1 VTSPVDHKY
10 GSPHRTET
18 PKWITLI
25 GLLAVLIP
33 ILYVIS
39 RMLWALGIPL
49 GIEQS
54 RMEELGLP
62 GAGSISLVLLSLPAL
77 ATAWFTFRF
86 VIQDGRSVPRWI
98 PILGGLIPE
107 RKWVIRLLL
116 VPVFI
121 LTYANAVN
129 LIVLSTDL
137 APSDDMEALS
147 TWSLWAHVILFLAW
161 WAALVIVTVR
171 FWRRAD

>member
-1 VTSPVDHKY
+1 MTSPMHRDDR
-10 GSPHRTET
+10 STHRTDR
-18 PKWITLI
+18 PKWFAVV
-25 GLLAVLIP
+25 GLVAVFIP
-33 ILYVIS
+33 VLYVFS
-39 RMLWALGIPL
+39 RLLWAMGIPL

-86 VIQDGRSVPRWI
+86 AIQNRRTAPRWI
-98 PILGGLIPE
+98 PILGGIVPG
-107 RKWVIRLLL
+107 RKWVIGLLL
-116 VPVFI
+116 IPVFI

-137 APSDDMEALS
+137 APSGDMEALS
-147 TWSLWAHVILFLAW
+147 RWSLWAHVILFLAW
-161 WAALVIVTVR
+161 WTALVIVTVR
-171 FWRRAD
+171 FWRRAG

>member
-1 VTSPVDHKY
+1 V
-10 GSPHRTET
+10 
-18 PKWITLI
+18 
-25 GLLAVLIP
+25 
-33 ILYVIS
+33 S
-39 RMLWALGIPL
+39 RVLWAVGIPL

-77 ATAWFTFRF
+77 ATAWFTLRF
-86 VIQDGRSVPRWI
+86 AIQDGHTVPKWI
-98 PILGGLIPE
+98 PILGGIIPG
-107 RKWVIRLLL
+107 RNWVIGLLL
-116 VPVFI
+116 IPVFI

-147 TWSLWAHVILFLAW
+147 TWSLWAHVILFLVW

-171 FWRRAD
+171 FWRRAG